1 MVWDQPLLLDLVVLE
16 VVELDLVD
24 LVVLEILPQQLLHKE
39 ILVEEVLHLLEILVE
54 EEVAVLVEVEVVD
67 LT

>member
-1 MVWDQPLLLDLVVLE
+1 M
-16 VVELDLVD
+16 
-24 LVVLEILPQQLLHKE
+24 VVLEILPQQLLHKE
-39 ILVEEVLHLLEILVE
+39 ILVEQVLHLLHFLVE